1 MKYWYLKNGDVVGP
15 WSAEEIKKDEFFAED
30 CLVCPE
36 DKAEQSE
43 YWKTPQSYAQ
53 DFFPAEEKKEEPK
66 GQQPQQ
72 VENTPREAEMAIPED
87 TPVDDIIRE
96 EIAQNSAESAE
107 VSKEQEPVVAKDS
120 EEEKNPFDTDRPQMA
135 PNIEETISN
144 HAIAPRL
151 DADGDTL
158 LEDIPAKA
166 ILSSQEEE
174 NSQEEDKQLDFATPS
189 ALSAEDTLDD
199 APILNIFERTDKEV
213 NKTKEIGDISE
224 HIYDTYGK
232 DDKIAQPVQNNFSQA
247 QNSED
252 NIPAKEE
259 MRKKN
264 RKIYLLAL
272 VMFILVAV
280 ALVLALFGSNE
291 EQPALQQSTNQQQ
304 HAALPTQ
311 TMVNPLQN
319 TEEKEIIDTPTT
331 DASAFFA
338 AKTDNTEQDRALA
351 KVKKFVLPNSKNLE
365 EYLSTKYAGYQ
376 TSWVADVLSG
386 RNYYVHFYA
395 SKIRQE
401 PIVYSF
407 SIDLDKNEINGLNNL
422 GMDLLVKGE

>member
-36 DKAEQSE
+36 DKAEQSDF
-43 YWKTPQSYAQ
+43 WKTPQNYAE
-53 DFFPAEEKKEEPK
+53 DFFPFEEKKEEPK
-66 GQQPQQ
+66 EQQSQQ
-72 VENTPREAEMAIPED
+72 IENTQTEAEMVIPED

-96 EIAQNSAESAE
+96 EIEQNSAEVA
-107 VSKEQEPVVAKDS
+107 KEQEPVIAKDT
-120 EEEKNPFDTDRPQMA
+120 EEEKNPFDTDRPQIA
-135 PNIEETISN
+135 PNIEETISS
-144 HAIAPRL
+144 HVIAPRL

-158 LEDIPAKA
+158 LEDVPAKA

-174 NSQEEDKQLDFATPS
+174 NSEGEDKQPDFADPS
-189 ALSAEDTLDD
+189 PLSVEDTLDD

-224 HIYDTYGK
+224 RIYDAYGK
-232 DDKIAQPVQNNFSQA
+232 DPKIVQPVQNNFGQA

-252 NIPAKEE
+252 NTSAKEE
-259 MRKKN
+259 IHKKN

-272 VMFILVAV
+272 VMFILVVV

-291 EQPALQQSTNQQQ
+291 EQPALQQQAKQQQ

-311 TMVNPLQN
+311 TMANPLQN

-351 KVKKFVLPNSKNLE
+351 KVKKFVLPNSKKLE
-365 EYLSTKYAGYQ
+365 EYLNAKYAGYQ